1 MCWDIGRA
9 DTALEDTGP
18 VGTGRRSD
26 TGSADTVPADIAHQ
40 SGTAR
45 RQARRTEEWRPR
57 QLPPDGKGAASWE
70 CLLEAFY
77 THFAP
82 ASRLDVALRRA
93 VALGL
98 ESRSTGVVARSAGR
112 LGGLGGLVHRS
123 FPVQRRFRILRPICR
138 MAGLTFVL
146 LPLGVRRVIVGDV
159 AVLGG
164 KHKFGGC
171 LLILGHH
178 GRQRDH
184 GEEQKI
190 SQYISHDGHYK
201 R

>member
-77 THFAP
+77 TDLIL
-82 ASRLDVALRRA
+82 SR
-93 VALGL
+93 
-98 ESRSTGVVARSAGR
+98 
-112 LGGLGGLVHRS
+112 
-123 FPVQRRFRILRPICR
+123 RILPTSR
-138 MAGLTFVL
+138 VL
-146 LPLGVRRVIVGDV
+146 R
-159 AVLGG
+159 GG
-164 KHKFGGC
+164 KHAAQKNGGR
-171 LLILGHH
+171 GNYRRTERAPHH
-178 GRQRDH
+178 GNASWKH
-184 GEEQKI
+184 SI
-190 SQYISHDGHYK
+190 PI
-201 R
+201 